1 MDVPAQH
8 LYSLQA
14 AGTVRCYWLPLL
26 GESLPRAMSP
36 VRRDM
41 VRVHTNHIALQER
54 EPVFGSA
61 GSLMLARGAR
71 RQVYDLRRSVQ
82 FDREAL

>member
-1 MDVPAQH
+1 MPKASSINGVTERTGRPRPD
-8 LYSLQA
+8 
-14 AGTVRCYWLPLL
+14 

-54 EPVFGSA
+54 DGARCNMPKASSINGLTLRRREPVA
-61 GSLMLARGAR
+61 LAPTGRGMG
-71 RQVYDLRRSVQ
+71 
-82 FDREAL
+82 

>member
-41 VRVHTNHIALQER
+41 VRVHTNHVALQER
-54 EPVFGSA
+54 VGVRGSSACKSPTCPAFGQPVPQ
-61 GSLMLARGAR
+61 R
-71 RQVYDLRRSVQ
+71 
-82 FDREAL
+82 